1 MKKTQQSPTEIQDL
15 EHSYSVWI
23 FWHLFEIKTDT
34 HLKNTTQPHMSRHTQ
49 VPKRLHSTH
58 RGFFSGIDEVCLQWI
73 CCPWPWFVVLGLLYL
88 VAAVSTWAPTV
99 GTSIWPPPASLSFST
114 LPIFNCLLSTEL
126 QLKYISPSDIWVLT
140 LNKNTLADPFE
151 GGLNQNFLKWPILV
165 GQLPS
170 CVNIPRFILWVL
182 KCLQRSNCC
191 KKMNTWNL
199 TLLSFIDSGWKDELF
214 QMLQYFD
221 ALGALQHLGCSL
233 CHQYLRFVLFWP
245 QKTLS

>member
-1 MKKTQQSPTEIQDL
+1 MSTNSGNIYLASSCLTL
-15 EHSYSVWI
+15 
-23 FWHLFEIKTDT
+23 LFNI
-34 HLKNTTQPHMSRHTQ
+34 
-49 VPKRLHSTH
+49 
-58 RGFFSGIDEVCLQWI
+58 G
-73 CCPWPWFVVLGLLYL
+73 
-88 VAAVSTWAPTV
+88 
-99 GTSIWPPPASLSFST
+99 
-114 LPIFNCLLSTEL
+114 LLSTEL

-140 LNKNTLADPFE
+140 LNKNTLADSFE

-214 QMLQYFD
+214 QMLQYFG

-233 CHQYLRFVLFWP
+233 CHQYLSFVLFWLQKIQKALSGIGWKSLGRAILRATSVLLIESRPLKKKKIHQKP
-245 QKTLS
+245 QVYTMIKMTGEAPTKGNQECS